1 MVVAVDLVI
10 VVYRLAVA
18 WGFVR
23 IEFVVRVDLCFRL

>member
-1 MVVAVDLVI
+1 MIVAVGLVI

-23 IEFVVRVDLCFRL
+23 IEFVVRIGLCFRL